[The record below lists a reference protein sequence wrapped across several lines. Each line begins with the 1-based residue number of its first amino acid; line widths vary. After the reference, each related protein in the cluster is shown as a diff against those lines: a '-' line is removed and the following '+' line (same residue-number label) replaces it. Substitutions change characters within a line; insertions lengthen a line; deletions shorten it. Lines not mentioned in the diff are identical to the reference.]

1 MKDLLDIQK
10 KWVDWLLK
18 THNGREWLDT
28 HITSPGNIQ
37 RLHRVTI
44 HKQYD
49 IANEFLL
56 NYLLGEFQKDGDIKS
71 KWVSDM
77 SEGNLIRRR

>member
-10 KWVDWLLK
+10 NWVDWLLK

-28 HITSPGNIQ
+28 HIDSPTNIQ

-49 IANEFLL
+49 SVSEFLL
-56 NYLLGEFQKDGDIKS
+56 NYLLGAFNRDADIKS
-71 KWVSDM
+71 KWVNDM
-77 SEGNLIRRR
+77 SEGKLIRRR

>member
-18 THNGREWLDT
+18 THNGREWLDM
-28 HITSPGNIQ
+28 HIVSPSNIQ

-44 HKQYD
+44 HRQYD
-49 IANEFLL
+49 SVSEFLL
-56 NYLLGEFQKDGDIKS
+56 NYLLGVFNRDEDIKS
-71 KWVSDM
+71 KWVNDI
-77 SEGNLIRRR
+77 SEGKLIRRR